1 MRIVITTL
9 ITNVMKYDLCQL
21 CQLTRRLCS

>member
-1 MRIVITTL
+1 MRIVITTI

-21 CQLTRRLCS
+21 